1 MEPTWPFRKESLK
14 GGKSTGKTLT
24 GKTGKTA
31 LAAVDGAGA
40 GPSADTAVDAD
51 DESAPPL
58 QIEEGTA

>member
-1 MEPTWPFRKESLK
+1 MEYLT
-14 GGKSTGKTLT
+14 TLT
-24 GKTGKTA
+24 GKTGKAA
-31 LAAVDGAGA
+31 LAAVDCAGA